1 MSLPLTRRIRFTK
14 KDEQLLYAS
23 VSAMPQRPA
32 TKSNNRTVDFA
43 VRPLAEVGDGA
54 NRRKPT
60 YVVEAGKLLSS
71 HPKDLWA
78 YRELFL
84 LLVKRDFVA
93 AYKQTVL
100 GPLWFFVQPFLASL
114 VFMVVFGQ
122 IARLPTTELPPLV
135 FYMSGIIAWNFFANC
150 LTQVSST
157 FLASGGLFRK
167 IYFPRLIVPLSQ
179 ISMNLLNFFAQL
191 LVLFAVIAFYE
202 LGGRKID
209 IGPKIFALPGIVLA
223 MALLALGLGCLIT
236 SATVKY
242 RDLNMVVGYTINLWM
257 FGSFVIYP
265 RSMVPDN
272 LQWLMNL
279 NPMASLI
286 ECYRSSLFGTEHAQ
300 TLPALIAVAMIAV
313 ILIAGI
319 WCFMA
324 AEGTFTDSI

>member
-1 MSLPLTRRIRFTK
+1 
-14 KDEQLLYAS
+14 
-23 VSAMPQRPA
+23 MPQTPA
-32 TKSNNRTVDFA
+32 TQSTDSTVA
-43 VRPLAEVGDGA
+43 VPAKPVAEAGDDA
-54 NRRKPT
+54 DHRKPA
-60 YVVEAGKLLSS
+60 YIVEAGKLLSS
-71 HPKDLWA
+71 HPKELWA

-150 LTQVSST
+150 LIQVSQT
-157 FLASGGLFRK
+157 FLASGALFRK
-167 IYFPRLIVPLSQ
+167 IYFPRLIAPLSQ
-179 ISMNLLNFFAQL
+179 ISMNTLNFFAQL
-191 LVLFAVIAFYE
+191 LVLFVVIAFYE
-202 LGGRKID
+202 VSGRRIE

-223 MALLALGLGCLIT
+223 MALLALGLGCLIA

-242 RDLNMVVGYTINLWM
+242 RDLNMVVGYTVNLWM
-257 FGSFVIYP
+257 FASFVIYP

-300 TLPALIAVAMIAV
+300 ILPALIAVGMIV
-313 ILIAGI
+313 VVLIAGI

>member
-1 MSLPLTRRIRFTK
+1 M
-14 KDEQLLYAS
+14 YGS
-23 VSAMPQRPA
+23 VAVMANTPA
-32 TKSNNRTVDFA
+32 TKDTDSAIDLA
-43 VRPLAEVGDGA
+43 VRPLGEADGVA
-54 NRRKPT
+54 KTLKPT
-60 YVVEAGKLLSS
+60 YVVEADKLLSS
-71 HPKDLWA
+71 NPKELWA

-93 AYKQTVL
+93 SYKQTVL

-150 LTQVSST
+150 LSQVSYT

-167 IYFPRLIVPLSQ
+167 IYFPRLIIPLSQ
-179 ISMNLLNFFAQL
+179 VSMNFLNFVAQL
-191 LVLFAVIAFYE
+191 LVLFAVIAVYE
-202 LGGRKID
+202 LNGRKID
-209 IGPKIFALPGIVLA
+209 LGPKILALPGILLA
-223 MALLALGLGCLIT
+223 MGLLALGLGCLIA

-242 RDLNMVVGYTINLWM
+242 RDLNMVVGYTLNLWM
-257 FGSFVIYP
+257 FASFVIYP

-279 NPMASLI
+279 NPMASFI

-300 TLPALIAVAMIAV
+300 ILPAMIACIITIV
-313 ILIAGI
+313 FLVAGI
-319 WCFMA
+319 WCFMR